1 MSWLYHKSDKIETY
15 NLRGTG
21 NGIMGELVLNEVE
34 GKEIFDNLNRL
45 FPLSLTIFQ
54 HSNIPFAP
62 TGSMNKLPL
71 KDY

>member
-1 MSWLYHKSDKIETY
+1 
-15 NLRGTG
+15 
-21 NGIMGELVLNEVE
+21 MGELVLNEIE
-34 GKEIFDNLNRL
+34 GKEFSENLNRL